1 MNLSAISNHSFI
13 GKLLRS
19 SLQVI
24 PSGTVVPILQGKL
37 RGKRWIIG
45 VGYHGQWLGSYEY
58 EKQRLFS
65 STVQAGKIVYDIGA
79 NVGYYSLLASQL
91 TGSAGKVYSFEP
103 VPKNIEH
110 LKRILS
116 LNKTENVQLI
126 EAAVS
131 RNIGTAKFSRGR
143 NDCEGRLVS
152 TAESEYFE
160 VDTVSIDALVKER
173 QILPPDI
180 VKIDVE
186 GGEIDVL
193 AGARNTFATYQPI
206 IFLATHSVE
215 LHQECCRILEFAGYA
230 LNPIGRRDLSEADE
244 IIAYPGKSASDY

>member
-1 MNLSAISNHSFI
+1 MNFSAISSHSII

-19 SLQVI
+19 TLQVI
-24 PSGTVVPILQGKL
+24 PSGTVVPILQGRL
-37 RGKRWIIG
+37 RGKRWIVG

-58 EKQRLFS
+58 EKQQLFS
-65 STVQAGKIVYDIGA
+65 STVKTGNVVYDIGA

-91 TGSAGKVYSFEP
+91 TGRAGKVYSFEP
-103 VPKNIEH
+103 VPKNVEQ
-110 LKRILS
+110 LQRIVS
-116 LNKTENVQLI
+116 LNKAENVQLI
-126 EAAVS
+126 KAAVS
-131 RNIGTAKFSRGR
+131 RSVGKAKFSRGR
-143 NDCEGRLVS
+143 NDCEGRLAN
-152 TAESEYFE
+152 TAGSAYFE
-160 VDTVSIDALVKER
+160 VDTVSIDALVQER
-173 QILPPDI
+173 RILPPDI

-230 LNPIGRRDLSEADE
+230 LTPIGSRDLSEADE
-244 IIAYPGKSASDY
+244 IIAYPGKCASD